1 VRPFR
6 LIALLSLAGLLSAF
20 PAGSAR
26 ATFPGGNGRLVFEHE
41 EPAGDHTQ
49 VDVFSVKPDGTGLR
63 QLTDSPDNNEF
74 GPAWNA
80 QGTKIAFWR
89 TKAPFGPGSIW
100 VMDADGSNKRRL
112 TKNVDARDPVWNP
125 DGNRLAYTC
134 STHSGDICTLRVS
147 DGGDRQHVTSSPAGD
162 FEPAW
167 SPDGHYI
174 AFTRSSEQ
182 GDPGDVFVVTVDVKV
197 RNAVRL
203 THSPDYDHQVGW
215 SPDSSKVVFERDFDR
230 SAAIFVVNAD
240 GTNHRRLSPG
250 QHFDL
255 GPAYSPTGKLIAFGS
270 DRGTDLF
277 PDLWI
282 MRANGTDLRRLGGS
296 QFPESFPDWQALG
309 A

>member
-1 VRPFR
+1 VR
-6 LIALLSLAGLLSAF
+6 LIRLLTLLTTAGLLSSL
-20 PAGSAR
+20 PAPPAS
-26 ATFPGGNGRLVFEHE
+26 ATFPGVNGRIVFEHE

-49 VDVFSVKPDGTGLR
+49 VDVFSIKPDGTGLL

-125 DGNRLAYTC
+125 AGNRIAYSC
-134 STHSGDICTLRVS
+134 SGHNGDICTLRVS
-147 DGGDRQHVTSSPAGD
+147 DGGDRRHVTSSSAGD

-174 AFTRSSEQ
+174 AFSRATSPQ
-182 GDPGDVFVVTVDVKV
+182 GDVGDIYVIDVKTKNV
-197 RNAVRL
+197 VRL

-215 SPDSSKVVFERDFDR
+215 SPDSSKAVFERDFDR
-230 SAAIFVVNAD
+230 SSAIFVVNAD

-270 DRGTDLF
+270 DRGTDFF

-282 MRANGTDLRRLGGS
+282 MRANGTNLRRLGGS

-309 A
+309 D